1 MTDSPA
7 PPLVVLLGAS
17 GLLGTAVTRELAS
30 RRLRLRL
37 VGRRPIAVPE
47 RHRAEVEIRRVDLTT
62 PGAVAEAVEGADAV
76 LHLVAH
82 VVGAATWRVSSDDVL
97 AERVNLGL
105 VHEVIDALRVQR
117 RTRPPV
123 VIFTGSMSQTGK
135 FTSERITESTP
146 DQPLTTYDRHKMD
159 AELALK
165 AATAQGVVRGTTL
178 RLATLFGQGRAASAL
193 DKGLV
198 AVMMRRAFAG
208 RPLTMWHDGG
218 ITRDLVCIDDTA
230 RAVVAALDHA
240 DRLAG
245 RHWLVGTGR
254 ATTIG
259 ELFAGIARAV
269 SEATGR
275 PPVPVTS
282 VAPPDQAGPTD
293 FLDFVIDPSAF
304 QEAAGWS
311 PRIRWEDAVTA
322 TAAELAATP
331 PGQS

>member
-7 PPLVVLLGAS
+7 LPLVVVLGAS
-17 GLLGTAVTRELAS
+17 GLLGTAVTRELAG

-37 VGRRPIAVPE
+37 VGRRPVTVPE
-47 RHRAEVEIRRVDLTT
+47 RHRAEVEVRRIDLTT

-76 LHLVAH
+76 VHLVAH
-82 VVGAATWRVSSDDVL
+82 VAGAATWRVSSNDAL

-105 VHEVIDALRVQR
+105 LLDVIDSLTAQR
-117 RTRPPV
+117 RTEPPV
-123 VIFTGSMSQTGK
+123 VIFAGSMSQTGK

-146 DQPLTTYDRHKMD
+146 DRPLTTYDRQKMD

-165 AATAQGVVRGTTL
+165 AATAEGALRGTTL
-178 RLATLFGQGRAASAL
+178 RLATLFGQGRAARAL

-198 AVMMRRAFAG
+198 SVMMRRALAG
-208 RPLTMWHDGG
+208 QPLTMWHDGS
-218 ITRDLVCIDDTA
+218 ITRDLVCIEDTA

-240 DRLAG
+240 DRLTG

-269 SEATGR
+269 SEATGQ

-282 VAPPDQAGPTD
+282 VPPPDQSSPTD

-304 QEAAGWS
+304 QEASGWR
-311 PRIRWEDAVTA
+311 PRIRWEDAVA
-322 TAAELAATP
+322 RTAAELALTP
-331 PGQS
+331 PGQP